1 MIGQSAHDL
10 FFWSISEEAKVQP
23 KYRPEVFMQLLKHA
37 GVETNRRRNMQ
48 SRSRHNGSRTWSVSA
63 EDTTVMRRC
72 TYPCSPGI
80 HRLSSSCRMWRQDR
94 RNATRAHS
102 HILAIDFTRVL
113 RMISR
118 VRCAYAFLRI
128 RAIQEIRVKR
138 YSTQGG
144 KSLST
149 YGIFP
154 TT

>member
-1 MIGQSAHDL
+1 MQPWYPPTLQLVQDVAPGSKKRDKSA
-10 FFWSISEEAKVQP
+10 
-23 KYRPEVFMQLLKHA
+23 
-37 GVETNRRRNMQ
+37 
-48 SRSRHNGSRTWSVSA
+48 
-63 EDTTVMRRC
+63 
-72 TYPCSPGI
+72 
-80 HRLSSSCRMWRQDR
+80 
-94 RNATRAHS
+94 S

-128 RAIQEIRVKR
+128 RAVQETRVKR